1 MAAPQWRPLPPFGKY
16 HGRVQ
21 LASALSGVL
30 FFGGAFIY
38 GLSDAA
44 GAAMLGAGA
53 AGALITAVLRPV
65 VDELIHEV
73 SDRIAEERSRPP
85 G

>member
-16 HGRVQ
+16 RGRLQ
-21 LASALSGVL
+21 LASGFSVALFV
-30 FFGGAFIY
+30 GGASTY

-44 GAAMLGAGA
+44 GSAMLGAGA
-53 AGALITAVLRPV
+53 AGALITAMLRPM
-65 VDELIHEV
+65 VDELIHELA
-73 SDRIAEERSRPP
+73 DRIAEERSRPP